1 MAVYVDPLFTWG
13 NQGQWCHM
21 IADTLDELHHF
32 ASQIGLKRSWVHTSS
47 TGIVHY
53 DLRPSK
59 RALAIQHGAIPVS
72 AQEFIARAKETNR

>member
-1 MAVYVDPLFTWG
+1 MAVYVDSLFTWG

-21 IADTLDELHHF
+21 IADTLDELHRF
-32 ASQIGLKRSWVHTSS
+32 AAQIGLKRSWVHISS

-59 RALAIQHGAIPVS
+59 RVLAIQRGAIPLS
-72 AQEFIARAKETNR
+72 GQEFIARAREIKR